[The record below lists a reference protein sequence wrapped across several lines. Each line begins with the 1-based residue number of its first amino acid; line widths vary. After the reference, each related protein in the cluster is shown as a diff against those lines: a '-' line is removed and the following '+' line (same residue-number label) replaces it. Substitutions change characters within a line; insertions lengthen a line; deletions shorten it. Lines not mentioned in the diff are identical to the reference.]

1 VGPNME
7 VSTFRIGPHTPTMK
21 AEDIQLVHRLW
32 LDITQH
38 PGLDKLHHSDI
49 VTGALERFAQDYRN
63 NARAE
68 ILGEFRLL
76 ENQRQAPDHNQDLR
90 DTEDGAGRNP

>member
-1 VGPNME
+1 
-7 VSTFRIGPHTPTMK
+7 MK

-32 LDITQH
+32 LDITQY

-49 VTGALERFAQDYRN
+49 VTGALERFAHDYRN
-63 NARAE
+63 QERDE

-76 ENQRQAPDHNQDLR
+76 ENQRQTPDHNQDVD
-90 DTEDGAGRNP
+90 DTSNDRTGV